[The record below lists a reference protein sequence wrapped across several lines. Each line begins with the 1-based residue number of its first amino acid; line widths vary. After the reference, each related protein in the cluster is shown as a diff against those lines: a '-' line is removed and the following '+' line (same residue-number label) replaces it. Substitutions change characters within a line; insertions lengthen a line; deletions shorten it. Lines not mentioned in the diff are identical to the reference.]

1 MEKISKDHLEKV
13 QDQQKKL
20 NEIVHQIGI
29 LESQKHGY
37 LHELASV
44 NKEVED
50 FKVELEKVYGPVN
63 INVEDGTYSKIE
75 NEEEEV
81 TPVAHV

>member
-75 NEEEEV
+75 DEEEV

>member
-1 MEKISKDHLEKV
+1 MEKISKDHLEKI

-20 NEIVHQIGI
+20 NEIIQQIGI

-50 FKVELEKVYGPVN
+50 FKVKLEKEYGPVN

-75 NEEEEV
+75 DTSKE
-81 TPVAHV
+81 